1 MARSGGDP
9 GRRAERAHRPHELGP
24 RLFRR
29 GRYWAAD
36 LRPWDAGRPTLR
48 DPLHPAWPHQGERTE
63 DRAVAEQWKWAYVRL
78 ELDTARRRQLKL
90 GPRPRPL
97 GEAID
102 EHLEHRE
109 ASVERST
116 RDSSRTA
123 LGHLRAW
130 FGEEIRTDRVVTDS
144 LQPLVDNLVRRNY
157 AATTIDVYVRTIR
170 VFFRW
175 LGGHDPTGGIVVPN
189 PGRTDLEIWS
199 DADLVRVREAAD
211 HVDQKV
217 RQPGWPSA
225 RLVVEVLLAT
235 GARQAEL
242 FALEWRNLNEEART
256 IRIARQLYRDGVGR
270 TKPLKGKLAR
280 TALVLPP
287 LWPYLDAAAPEWRSR
302 IGLLLAR
309 ADGRALGR
317 RPQTLLM
324 AAVLN
329 TARLAR
335 PGVGFHAGRHA
346 YARLF
351 VEANGSLEQLQRS
364 LGHTSIRT
372 TEQTYGHLSED
383 AAARL
388 ARERIYGA

>member
-1 MARSGGDP
+1 
-9 GRRAERAHRPHELGP
+9 
-24 RLFRR
+24 
-29 GRYWAAD
+29 
-36 LRPWDAGRPTLR
+36 
-48 DPLHPAWPHQGERTE
+48 
-63 DRAVAEQWKWAYVRL
+63 VRL

-109 ASVERST
+109 ATVERST

-130 FGEEIRTDRVVTDS
+130 YGGSTQTDRVVPET
-144 LQPLVDNLVRRNY
+144 LQKMADNLVRRGY
-157 AATTIDVYVRTIR
+157 AATTIDTYIRSIR

-175 LGGHDPTGGIVVPN
+175 LGGHDPVAGIQLPN
-189 PGRTDLEIWS
+189 PGRTDVEIWS
-199 DADLVRVREAAD
+199 DDDLERIREAAD
-211 HVDQKV
+211 HIDENA
-217 RQPGWPSA
+217 RLPGWPSA
-225 RLVVEVLLAT
+225 RLMVEVLLAT

-242 FALEWRNLNEEART
+242 FALEWRQLDETART
-256 IRIARQLYRDGVGR
+256 VRISHQLYRDGVGR

-280 TALVLPP
+280 TTLVLPP
-287 LWPYLDAAAPEWRSR
+287 LWPYLEATDSDWRSR
-302 IGLLLAR
+302 IGIILAR
-309 ADGRALGR
+309 GDGRAFGR
-317 RPQTLLM
+317 RPQTLLV
-324 AAVLN
+324 ASILN
-329 TARLAR
+329 AARLAR
-335 PGVGFHAGRHA
+335 PGVGYHAGRHA

-372 TEQTYGHLSED
+372 TERTYGHLSED